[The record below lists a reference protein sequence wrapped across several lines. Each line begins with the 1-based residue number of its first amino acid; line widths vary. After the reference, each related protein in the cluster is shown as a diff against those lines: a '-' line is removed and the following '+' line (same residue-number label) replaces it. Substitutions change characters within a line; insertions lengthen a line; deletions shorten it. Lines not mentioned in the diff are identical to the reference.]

1 MNGSLHP
8 KLKPSLFLSALLGGI
23 VLTSCASSFE
33 QKTQLAQL
41 APTAP
46 NSEPMANSAAEAGAV
61 RSQDIAS
68 PAGAKAQVPRQRPQL
83 IKNAELS
90 VSVNSIE
97 KSTEIASKIVKQQ
110 QGDLLKFQ
118 EQKPKDENARHTAS
132 MQIRVPQEQLETS
145 LDFLAKLGTVQ
156 RRTLTAEDV
165 TDQLVDNEARLRN
178 LRKQESTLLKIME
191 RSGSVG
197 DVLKVANELSN
208 VRQNIEQL
216 DAQLKS
222 LRSRVAYSTITLTLE
237 EAIAGIPPARPLGS
251 DVRETWNQ
259 ATHSLGE
266 LTTSLIRLAI
276 WLAVFSPFL
285 LVLVAVPVGYHRFK
299 HPRSQSAPQPSEPPH
314 AG

>member
-46 NSEPMANSAAEAGAV
+46 NSAPMANPAAEAGAV
-61 RSQDIAS
+61 RSQDTAS
-68 PAGAKAQVPRQRPQL
+68 SAMAKAQLPRQRPQL

-97 KSTEIASKIVKQQ
+97 KSIEIASKIVKQQ
-110 QGDLLKFQ
+110 QGDLLGFQ
-118 EQKPKDENARHTAS
+118 DQKPKDENARHTAS

-299 HPRSQSAPQPSEPPH
+299 QQRSQSAPQPSEPPH

>member
-61 RSQDIAS
+61 RSQNIAS

-97 KSTEIASKIVKQQ
+97 KSIEIASKIVKQQ
-110 QGDLLKFQ
+110 QGDLLGFQ
-118 EQKPKDENARHTAS
+118 DQKPKDENARHTAS

-237 EAIAGIPPARPLGS
+237 EAVAGIPPARPLGS

>member
-1 MNGSLHP
+1 MNGSIHP
-8 KLKPSLFLSALLGGI
+8 TLKPSLLLSALLGSI

-33 QKTQLAQL
+33 QSAQL
-41 APTAP
+41 SQRTAP
-46 NSEPMANSAAEAGAV
+46 NPAAMPGAAEKIAADFNSEKPAV
-61 RSQDIAS
+61 A
-68 PAGAKAQVPRQRPQL
+68 PAQMPRQRPQL
-83 IKNAELS
+83 IKNAEIS

-216 DAQLKS
+216 DAQLKN

-237 EAIAGIPPARPLGS
+237 EAIAGIPPERPLGS
-251 DVRETWNQ
+251 EVRETWNQ
-259 ATHSLGE
+259 ATYSLGE
-266 LTTSLIRLAI
+266 LTTSLIRLGI

-285 LVLVAVPVGYHRFK
+285 LVLVAVPVGYHRLK
-299 HPRSQSAPQPSEPPH
+299 QQRSQSSPQPSEPPH

>member
-1 MNGSLHP
+1 
-8 KLKPSLFLSALLGGI
+8 
-23 VLTSCASSFE
+23 
-33 QKTQLAQL
+33 
-41 APTAP
+41 
-46 NSEPMANSAAEAGAV
+46 
-61 RSQDIAS
+61 
-68 PAGAKAQVPRQRPQL
+68 
-83 IKNAELS
+83 
-90 VSVNSIE
+90 
-97 KSTEIASKIVKQQ
+97 
-110 QGDLLKFQ
+110 
-118 EQKPKDENARHTAS
+118 

-208 VRQNIEQL
+208 VRQNIERL

-299 HPRSQSAPQPSEPPH
+299 QQRSQPSPQPSEPPH

>member
-61 RSQDIAS
+61 RSQNIAS

-97 KSTEIASKIVKQQ
+97 KSIEIASKIVKQQ
-110 QGDLLKFQ
+110 QGDLLGFQ
-118 EQKPKDENARHTAS
+118 DQKPKDENARHTAS

-285 LVLVAVPVGYHRFK
+285 LVLVAVPVGYQRFK
-299 HPRSQSAPQPSEPPH
+299 QQRSQSAPQPSEPPH

>member
-1 MNGSLHP
+1 MNGSIHP
-8 KLKPSLFLSALLGGI
+8 TLKPSLLLSALLGGI

-33 QKTQLAQL
+33 KNAQLAQL
-41 APTAP
+41 DRAAP
-46 NSEPMANSAAEAGAV
+46 NSEPMANPAAETGAV
-61 RSQDIAS
+61 SSQNVAN
-68 PAGAKAQVPRQRPQL
+68 PAVAKAQVPRQRPQL

-118 EQKPKDENARHTAS
+118 DQKPKDDNSRHTAS

-237 EAIAGIPPARPLGS
+237 EAIAGIPPERPLGS

-266 LTTSLIRLAI
+266 LTTSFIRLAI

-285 LVLVAVPVGYHRFK
+285 FVLVAVPVGYHRWK
-299 HPRSQSAPQPSEPPH
+299 QQRRPSAQPSEPPH